1 MALKFMNNYFYGKAG
16 KKDFTESDLPANRF
30 RLFGDVLKV
39 RWGSMVSL
47 NLLYMLIWLP
57 AAAWTIL
64 NIGVIFTQAASEEAA
79 DLSVYLTTYLLV
91 LFPLI
96 AITGPFNIGASY
108 VARNWAR
115 DEHAFVWGD
124 FKDAM
129 KRNWKQ
135 ALLYSLIEGAV
146 PLVLAVTLRFYLT
159 MSAQSFVFFLPA
171 GLLILLGV
179 VWKLAA
185 MLMPTMI
192 LTYDLKFRGIV
203 RNAVIMS
210 LAALPRAVA
219 IKLATLVIPLLAF
232 LLFRF
237 VPSSL
242 TTIFPIA
249 SCLYGLFLLA
259 FNKLL
264 IGSYAN
270 YACEKYLN
278 PKIEGART
286 NIGLRPDIK

>member
-1 MALKFMNNYFYGKAG
+1 MAFKFMNNYFYGKAG
-16 KKDFTESDLPANRF
+16 KKDFTTADLPTSRTQ
-30 RLFGDVLKV
+30 LFGDMLKV
-39 RWGSMVSL
+39 RWGSMIGL
-47 NLLYMLIWLP
+47 NLIYVLIWFP
-57 AAAWTIL
+57 AAAWTMI
-64 NIGVIFTQAASEEAA
+64 NIAVLFAQAEAEEIV
-79 DLSVYLTTYLLV
+79 DLSGYLMTYLLV

-96 AITGPFNIGASY
+96 TITGPFNVGASY

-115 DEHAFVWGD
+115 DEHAFAWSD

-129 KRNWKQ
+129 KQNWKQ

-146 PLVLAVTLRFYLT
+146 PALLVITVRFYLS
-159 MSAQSFVFFLPA
+159 MSAQSFFFFLPA
-171 GLLILLGV
+171 AILILLGI

-192 LTYDLKFRGIV
+192 VTYDLKFRGLV

-210 LAALPRAVA
+210 LATLPRAVG
-219 IKLATLVIPLLAF
+219 IKLATLAVPILAF
-232 LLFRF
+232 AVMWF

-242 TTIFPIA
+242 STVFPIA
-249 SCLYGLFLLA
+249 MCLYGIFLLA

-270 YACEKYLN
+270 FTCEKYLN

-286 NIGLRPDIK
+286 NIGLRPEIK